1 MKTTHISLLF
11 FFFGMFSAIAQFDN
25 PSSDTPRFESNDRNV
40 EEPTGFE
47 LPAITTPRVTKDK
60 NPYTSVVNPEM
71 GENKEAPVDFTKGD
85 GLLDYKTDT
94 APKYFTKDKSI
105 TDEFGSDQYL
115 GDFKT
120 RSGHVTIAYRDHEY
134 VDGDRVRI
142 FVNDDVVR
150 GNVSLGG
157 SFNGFKLPLQP
168 GFNRIDFQALNQGS
182 SGPNTAQL
190 RVYDDDGSVLA
201 SHEWNLLTG
210 NTATIIV
217 VKE

>member
-1 MKTTHISLLF
+1 MKTVFIYLF
-11 FFFGMFSAIAQFDN
+11 LVCFGITSVMAQFDN
-25 PSSDTPRFESNDRNV
+25 SSSNTPRFEANENNY

-47 LPAITTPRVTKDK
+47 LPAIKTPRVTNDRR
-60 NPYTSVVNPEM
+60 PYTSTVDPNL

-105 TDEFGSDQYL
+105 TDEIGGDQYL

-120 RSGHVTIAYRDHEY
+120 KAGHVTIAYRDHEF

-157 SFNGFKLPLQP
+157 NFRGFKLPLQS
-168 GFNRIDFQALNQGS
+168 GFNRIDFQALNQGD

-217 VKE
+217 VKD